1 MGNFGIKII
10 TETDAFHTSELG
22 LKMTA
27 LKIPFPSPKTN
38 YISVPGASGNID
50 LSEVFGRVLYEDRSN
65 VTFEFVL
72 RGNFDLWEVVT
83 FRIATMIHGKKCKVI
98 VDNDLSHYYVCR
110 LSVDRSKSKRSVG
123 TITLSGTAESFKYD
137 IYNTAE
143 EWLWD
148 TFDFEEGV
156 LREYNEITVSENNKE
171 LVLIGGI
178 MPQVPVFTV
187 KNVNELKLTYAGRT
201 YDMPE
206 DGTYRFPA
214 IVVAENDITLS
225 FTGTGIV
232 TINYRG
238 AYL

>member
-1 MGNFGIKII
+1 
-10 TETDAFHTSELG
+10 
-22 LKMTA
+22 
-27 LKIPFPSPKTN
+27 
-38 YISVPGASGNID
+38 
-50 LSEVFGRVLYEDRSN
+50 
-65 VTFEFVL
+65 
-72 RGNFDLWEVVT
+72 
-83 FRIATMIHGKKCKVI
+83 MIHGKKCKVI

-156 LREYNEITVSENNKE
+156 LREYNEITVSEYNKE

>member
-156 LREYNEITVSENNKE
+156 LREYNEITVSEYNKE

-178 MPQVPVFTV
+178 MPQVPV
-187 KNVNELKLTYAGRT
+187 L
-201 YDMPE
+201 P
-206 DGTYRFPA
+206 
-214 IVVAENDITLS
+214 
-225 FTGTGIV
+225 
-232 TINYRG
+232 
-238 AYL
+238 